1 MNCYYLYAEDSTEI
15 DRRWQADRIVVE
27 KNAKHR
33 TSLKTLVDAL
43 QSGDTLIVRS
53 FSAVS
58 DNSAAFLDLMSVLI
72 KKNVEFVSLNE
83 QVDTA
88 SETGRYLLSVCRE
101 LIALNREDLR
111 SRQREGV
118 ERAREEGK
126 YKGRKPITVDDAL
139 FSRTLERWQN
149 GEITARQAMQE
160 HNLKPNTFYRRVKER
175 AERDCETIKSAAKGI
190 REEIKTGVL

>member
-1 MNCYYLYAEDSTEI
+1 MNCYYMNAENSAEI
-15 DRRWQADRIVVE
+15 DHRWQADRIVVE
-27 KNAKHR
+27 KNSKRR
-33 TSLKTLVDAL
+33 TSLKALADDL

-53 FSAVS
+53 FSSVS
-58 DNSAAFLDLMSVLI
+58 DNSADFLKLMSVLI
-72 KKNVEFVSLNE
+72 KKNVEFVSLDE
-83 QVDTA
+83 QVDTT
-88 SETGRYLLSVCRE
+88 SEVGRYLLSVCRE
-101 LIALNREDLR
+101 LIALNREDLK

-126 YKGRKPITVDDAL
+126 YKGRKPIKVDDAL
-139 FSRTLERWQN
+139 FARTVERWQR

-175 AERDCETIKSAAKGI
+175 AERDRETIKSAAKGI